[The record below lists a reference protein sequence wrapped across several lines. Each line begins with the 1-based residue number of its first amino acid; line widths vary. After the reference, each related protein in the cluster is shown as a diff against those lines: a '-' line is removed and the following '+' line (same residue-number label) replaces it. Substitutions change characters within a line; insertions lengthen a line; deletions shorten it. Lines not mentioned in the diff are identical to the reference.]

1 MPSSLITA
9 SVRFATICF
18 GAGCLGV
25 GACALENRHYNDIT
39 PRVTMVLI
47 FMVML
52 YMVTILK
59 MYGCYISVGVSPGT
73 P

>member
-1 MPSSLITA
+1 
-9 SVRFATICF
+9 
-18 GAGCLGV
+18 
-25 GACALENRHYNDIT
+25 
-39 PRVTMVLI
+39 MVLI

-73 P
+73 PCGAAYLLINSYFKDSTAMFGLVANYLKGYNLLTSG